1 MRRLAQLVL
10 AAFAALAVAESR
22 GEDESAPTQTV
33 EGVVISDDFTHR
45 IVYVQRPDGEIQ
57 RLTYRK
63 GAKGPDVGAY
73 VRASGEPRGDQ
84 PIKIIDFAAF
94 EELAPAPFWDDESR
108 LVAFICTLAALVL
121 FIAYAVVLRV
131 VLRRRTAALVRE
143 TSARLREAVEAD
155 AVARERMRLSYDL
168 HDDMQQLLAG
178 TMCRLKAGINY
189 MGRHDE
195 AKALAQFAF
204 ARQAVTQT
212 QSSLRHILWGLHN
225 EHEASGSLMGLFT
238 YAAKRFPQW
247 KDVVTFEAEGEEDGD
262 SRWCSGAL
270 LMILEEAVGNAI
282 RHGEAKHV
290 RVKVT
295 FGKDDVRLEIEDDGC
310 GFDAE
315 HSVPDVSRLGLASMR
330 LRAEQLGGRLDIVSV
345 KGKGTRITATVP
357 KGST

>member
-212 QSSLRHILWGLHN
+212 QSSRSW
-225 EHEASGSLMGLFT
+225 ASSPT
-238 YAAKRFPQW
+238 PRSA
-247 KDVVTFEAEGEEDGD
+247 
-262 SRWCSGAL
+262 SRSG
-270 LMILEEAVGNAI
+270 
-282 RHGEAKHV
+282 R
-290 RVKVT
+290 T
-295 FGKDDVRLEIEDDGC
+295 W
-310 GFDAE
+310 
-315 HSVPDVSRLGLASMR
+315 
-330 LRAEQLGGRLDIVSV
+330 
-345 KGKGTRITATVP
+345 
-357 KGST
+357 

>member
-121 FIAYAVVLRV
+121 FIAY
-131 VLRRRTAALVRE
+131 
-143 TSARLREAVEAD
+143 
-155 AVARERMRLSYDL
+155 
-168 HDDMQQLLAG
+168 MQQLLAG

-357 KGST
+357 KGGT

>member
-1 MRRLAQLVL
+1 MRHVATLVL
-10 AAFAALAVAESR
+10 AAFAAFACATAR
-22 GEDESAPTQTV
+22 GEDEFAPTQTV

-63 GAKGPDVGAY
+63 GVKGPNVGAY
-73 VRASGEPRGDQ
+73 IRAAGEPRGDQ
-84 PIKIIDFAAF
+84 PIKIIDFAVF
-94 EELAPAPFWDDESR
+94 EELTPAPFWDDASR

-121 FIAYAVVLRV
+121 FIAYAVILRII
-131 VLRRRTAALVRE
+131 LRRRTAALVRE
-143 TSARLREAVEAD
+143 TSARMRTAVEAD
-155 AVARERMRLSYDL
+155 AVARERMRLAYDL

-212 QSSLRHILWGLHN
+212 QSSLRHILWGLHSA
-225 EHEASGSLMGLFT
+225 HEASGSLMGLFT

-247 KDVVTFEAEGEEDGD
+247 KDVVTFESEGDDGGD
-262 SRWCSGAL
+262 SRRTSGAL

-295 FGKDDVRLEIEDDGC
+295 FGDEETVLRIEDDGC
-310 GFDAE
+310 GFDVE
-315 HSVPDVSRLGLASMR
+315 RVHPDAGRLGLASMR
-330 LRAEQLGGRLDIVSV
+330 LRAEQLGGSLDLTSEI
-345 KGKGTRITATVP
+345 GKGTSLVVKVP
-357 KGST
+357 NGST

>member
-1 MRRLAQLVL
+1 MSADVAFRRRHVPSGREWSAWREARIWVVSSDWKSAAEQAKPLFHVLWSL
-10 AAFAALAVAESR
+10 AATVFDSGWSAFLPLKLMFA
-22 GEDESAPTQTV
+22 
-33 EGVVISDDFTHR
+33 
-45 IVYVQRPDGEIQ
+45 
-57 RLTYRK
+57 
-63 GAKGPDVGAY
+63 
-73 VRASGEPRGDQ
+73 
-84 PIKIIDFAAF
+84 
-94 EELAPAPFWDDESR
+94 
-108 LVAFICTLAALVL
+108 L
-121 FIAYAVVLRV
+121 FIAYAVILRII
-131 VLRRRTAALVRE
+131 LRRRTAALVRE

-357 KGST
+357 KGGT

>member
-22 GEDESAPTQTV
+22 GEDGSAPTQTV

-63 GAKGPDVGAY
+63 GVKGPDIGAY

-155 AVARERMRLSYDL
+155 A
-168 HDDMQQLLAG
+168 
-178 TMCRLKAGINY
+178 LKGA
-189 MGRHDE
+189 
-195 AKALAQFAF
+195 
-204 ARQAVTQT
+204 
-212 QSSLRHILWGLHN
+212 IL
-225 EHEASGSLMGLFT
+225 
-238 YAAKRFPQW
+238 
-247 KDVVTFEAEGEEDGD
+247 
-262 SRWCSGAL
+262 
-270 LMILEEAVGNAI
+270 
-282 RHGEAKHV
+282 
-290 RVKVT
+290 
-295 FGKDDVRLEIEDDGC
+295 
-310 GFDAE
+310 
-315 HSVPDVSRLGLASMR
+315 
-330 LRAEQLGGRLDIVSV
+330 
-345 KGKGTRITATVP
+345 
-357 KGST
+357 